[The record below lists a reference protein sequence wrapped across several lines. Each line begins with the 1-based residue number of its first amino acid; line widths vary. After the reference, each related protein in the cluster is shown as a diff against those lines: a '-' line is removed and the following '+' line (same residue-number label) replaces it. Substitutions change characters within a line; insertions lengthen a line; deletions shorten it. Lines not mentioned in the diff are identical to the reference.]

1 MLPSPLAFAARIRRD
16 LRGRLNNRA
25 WRAALAAWR
34 AEHPAGDY
42 AQLYAWYARERPRSG
57 RHLPQTLGSDI
68 NQRFQRGR
76 ALAMRALLV
85 EIGLRPE
92 HAVLDHGC
100 GSLWV
105 GGRVWP

>member
-1 MLPSPLAFAARIRRD
+1 MLPSPLAFAARIKRNLRD
-16 LRGRLNNRA
+16 RFNNRA

-42 AQLYAWYARERPRSG
+42 AQFYAWYARERLRSG

-76 ALAMRALLV
+76 ALAMRHCWSSSAC
-85 EIGLRPE
+85 GRSTPYSTMAAARSGSARP
-92 HAVLDHGC
+92 
-100 GSLWV
+100 
-105 GGRVWP
+105 

>member
-1 MLPSPLAFAARIRRD
+1 MLPSPLAFAARIRRN
-16 LRGRLNNRA
+16 LRDRLNSRA
-25 WRAALAAWR
+25 WRAALAVWH

-42 AQLYAWYARERPRSG
+42 ALFYAWYARERLRSG
-57 RHLPQTLGSDI
+57 RHVPQTLGSDI

-76 ALAMRALLV
+76 ALLV
-85 EIGLRPE
+85 ELGLRPE

-105 GGRVWP
+105 GGTVWP